1 MKKPLILIFVI
12 QLFITSQAQET
23 IYYEVDGKHIE
34 YTISQKEVYVEF
46 NSEAKSLLKSFAKEN
61 YEELTENSAI
71 LKLATESH
79 NFSESKIKLKN
90 QYHIDF
96 KRIEPVLISK
106 LGSQYVSKGELNIKL
121 KANSFIEDI
130 KLLKC
135 YEYSP
140 DKFLRDIYLMNT
152 NLNTAETI
160 QLVNKL
166 SKDNRIEFIEPNFI
180 CMIKPNTLDQFYS
193 FQWAINNEFGMVG
206 IADVDMNVDGAWSI
220 ATGSGIKVAILDE
233 GVQLDHPDLIGNLL
247 SGYDATGY
255 GSNGAPNISNHDAH
269 GTACAG
275 IVAATANNG
284 IGIAGVAYNAKIM
297 PVRIAISSS
306 FPHGDSRRKWI
317 TSPSIIASGIN
328 WAVANG
334 ADVLSNSYS
343 LDYSATVKDAIN
355 NAVNYGRNNKG
366 CIVLFSSGN
375 DNRGNGNDVSF
386 PANLSNVIAVG
397 ASNMCDQRK
406 TKSTDSCDEED
417 DWSSNYGNALDVV
430 APGVKIYTTDISGA
444 NGYTSGNYR
453 NNFNGTSAACPNA
466 AGVAALVL
474 SVNPNF
480 TQAQVREILETTTDK
495 IGDTP
500 YNVTFQNYGA
510 TQTWNNE
517 VGYGRLNANSAVQK
531 ALNYD
536 NYNSHYITGPT
547 QITPGTGGMY
557 KVSNSYVYATHYVW
571 SIPSGC
577 YNGYCWEIVQ
587 GQGTHNTLIHGGSLG
602 VQDITCKI
610 YNGSTLIG
618 QQRITVN
625 VQNPYNGGGSG
636 DPCGGLQT
644 GPNVIYPPIPC
655 DDNGPNSVNQN
666 NFFKKVYIYSVSGQ
680 VVLQLE
686 DTESVDLSQLSSG
699 LYFVKAELSNNTIL
713 TKKIVKK

>member
-1 MKKPLILIFVI
+1 MKQIILLV
-12 QLFITSQAQET
+12 QLLTFTFIVNAQENRIFQLNDRT
-23 IYYEVDGKHIE
+23 IEFTV
-34 YTISQKEVYVEF
+34 SQDEIYVEF
-46 NSEAKSLLKSFAKEN
+46 ESSKKAYVQKQAKEG

-71 LKLATESH
+71 LKVKDLS
-79 NFSESKIKLKN
+79 NSYIQRKILLQN
-90 QYHIDF
+90 IFTPSF
-96 KRIEPVLISK
+96 KRIEPVLIYK
-106 LGSQYVSKGELNIKL
+106 DGTKQIAKGELNIKL
-121 KANSFIEDI
+121 ENNYSISDI
-130 KLLKC
+130 LDGYQFEFQNNEFKSDMYLVKL
-135 YEYSP
+135 
-140 DKFLRDIYLMNT
+140 
-152 NLNTAETI
+152 NLETSELFD
-160 QLVNKL
+160 LVNQLQTDKRV
-166 SKDNRIEFIEPNFI
+166 KFAEPNFI
-180 CMIKPNTLDQFYS
+180 RISKPHTIDPLFPA
-193 FQWAINNEFGMVG
+193 QWSINNIAAFGG
-206 IADVDMNVDGAWSI
+206 IEGADMDVDLAWAN
-220 ATGSGIKVAILDE
+220 ATGSNIKVAIIDD
-233 GVQLDHPDLIGNLL
+233 GVDLGHEDLNANLL
-247 SGYDATGY
+247 PGYDAT
-255 GSNGAPNISNHDAH
+255 NFNFHGAPSFINNDSH

-275 IVAATANNG
+275 VVAAVANNNK
-284 IGIAGVAYNAKIM
+284 GIAGVAYNAKII
-297 PVRIAISSS
+297 PIRVGYSASPNTVNWINE
-306 FPHGDSRRKWI
+306 DSWV
-317 TSPSIIASGIN
+317 ANGIN
-328 WAVANG
+328 WAWQNG
-334 ADVLSNSYS
+334 ADVLSNSYGGGS
-343 LDYSATVKDAIN
+343 YSQTIVDAIN
-355 NAVNYGRNNKG
+355 DAVNYGRNNKG
-366 CIVLFSSGN
+366 SIVLFSSGN
-375 DNRGNGNDVSF
+375 DNGGNGNEVSF
-386 PANLSNVIAVG
+386 PGYVNNAIAVG
-397 ASNMCDQRK
+397 ASSMCDERVSL
-406 TKSTDSCDEED
+406 TSCDGEN
-417 DWSSNYGNALDVV
+417 WGSNYGSALDVV

-444 NGYTSGNYR
+444 NGYTNGDYR
-453 NNFNGTSAACPNA
+453 TDFRGTSAACPNA

-480 TQAQVREILETTTDK
+480 TQTQVREILETTTDK
-495 IGDTP
+495 IGSTP

-557 KVSNSYVYATHYVW
+557 KVSNPYVYATHYVW